1 MFAVFGFFVWFLLS
15 VITGSYAVSK
25 GRNGVG
31 YALLAFLISP
41 MIVFVVIAI
50 AGDTEE
56 IRLQNE
62 IRIIQVTRHVLQKT
76 EELIKHSSSK

>member
-15 VITGSYAVSK
+15 VITGSYAASK
-25 GRNGVG
+25 GRNGAA

-41 MIVFVVIAI
+41 MIVLVVVAI

-62 IRIIQVTRHVLQKT
+62 IRITQVTRHVLEKT
-76 EELIKHSSSK
+76 EELIKHSLPK